1 MLLSILISLFFRYW
15 HFVIFVMSNVCA
27 VVNFSHFSDS
37 NRLTFLP
44 GFHVYSG
51 FSGPLNVNDVGNRSE
66 NEPVVGQQN

>member
-1 MLLSILISLFFRYW
+1 
-15 HFVIFVMSNVCA
+15 MSNVCA

-51 FSGPLNVNDVGNRSE
+51 FSGPFNVNDVGNRSE